1 VSTAI
6 ERAIA
11 ELRAIPTR
19 PTPPETPE
27 SGSPEGCCAG
37 DRPGYQW
44 HQRTGTLPAC
54 TASLEANRAYM
65 NTYQR
70 GTGRTTRAG
79 RRKRVAA

>member
-1 VSTAI
+1 MSTAI
-6 ERAIA
+6 DRALA

-19 PTPPETPE
+19 QTPPKTPDV
-27 SGSPEGCCAG
+27 GSPEGCCTG

-54 TASLEANRAYM
+54 AASLEANRAYM